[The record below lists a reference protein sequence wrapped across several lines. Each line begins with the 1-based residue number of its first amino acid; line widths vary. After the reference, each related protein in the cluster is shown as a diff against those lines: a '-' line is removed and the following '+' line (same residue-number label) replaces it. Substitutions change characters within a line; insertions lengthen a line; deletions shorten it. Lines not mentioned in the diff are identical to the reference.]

1 VPLKPGANVVTIVA
15 RHSQEATTRR
25 AFVIRRDGANGELLA
40 TQKHSGDLDSLDE
53 GGDE

>member
-1 VPLKPGANVVTIVA
+1 MPTIFSPCIGAIAKIAGCDTEKVFSV
-15 RHSQEATTRR
+15 H
-25 AFVIRRDGANGELLA
+25 FDGANGELLA